1 MGNGKVQGYTQK
13 HAREPPVARVP
24 FSFFLFTLLFP
35 LMRVLPGW
43 LWRTEATMAAARK
56 PCADSVMEGH
66 DGGPESEVRKKAA
79 FESR

>member
-13 HAREPPVARVP
+13 HAREPPFVEG
-24 FSFFLFTLLFP
+24 SLLFFCTLLFP